1 MKKLELTQMENLL
14 GGANVQLKDANQY
27 DATHEGGGSG
37 IDCGIGLAGLA
48 LGIVGAAFIVTT
60 GGAGLFAATF
70 ILGSIG
76 TARAC

>member
-1 MKKLELTQMENLL
+1 MKKIKLIQMENLT
-14 GGANVQLKDANQY
+14 GGQRQRLQDANLY
-27 DATHEGGGSG
+27 DGRHEGGGSG

-48 LGIVGAAFIVTT
+48 LGVVGAAFIVTT

-76 TARAC
+76 TARSC

>member
-1 MKKLELTQMENLL
+1 MFMKKLELKQMENLK
-14 GGANVQLKDANQY
+14 GGTKVVYHSPQVY
-27 DATHEGGGSG
+27 GGGGGSG

-76 TARAC
+76 TARSC

>member
-1 MKKLELTQMENLL
+1 MKKLELTQMENLQ
-14 GGANVQLKDANQY
+14 GGTKVVYQPPQVY
-27 DATHEGGGSG
+27 GGGG
-37 IDCGIGLAGLA
+37 GNAIDCGIGLAGLA
-48 LGIVGAAFIVTT
+48 LGVVGAAFIVTT

>member
-1 MKKLELTQMENLL
+1 MKKLELNQMENLQ
-14 GGANVQLKDANQY
+14 GGTQVVYHPPQ
-27 DATHEGGGSG
+27 EGGGGGG

-70 ILGSIG
+70 ILGSLG
-76 TARAC
+76 TARAY

>member
-1 MKKLELTQMENLL
+1 MKKLKSTQMENLL
-14 GGANVQLKDANQY
+14 GGAPYTNKMDQEAPHPQN
-27 DATHEGGGSG
+27 GSG

-48 LGIVGAAFIVTT
+48 LGVVGAAFIVTT